1 MQRQLKSTRGS
12 RTKLNSVDFE
22 LSDVQRK
29 RYDEIVAAAGERFVR
44 PTDERF
50 ASPSDERFASPTDE
64 QFASPTDEQ
73 FVRPTGQHLT
83 RADWRT
89 AADLGLTGLCLPIE
103 YGGLGLGALDTALC
117 LEAFGRGCADTGLVF
132 AVAAHLLACAVPIRD
147 FAAEPVRGELLSA
160 LAGGGVIASNA
171 MTEDD
176 AGSDVGAL
184 AATARRQGDQYIVDG
199 VKSFASNA
207 PVADLFVT
215 YAVTEPKAGF
225 LGVTAFAVP
234 ADRPGTDRP
243 GTNRPGTNR
252 SGTNRSDA
260 DQPDADQPGTNRP
273 GTGRPGANRPGTDRP
288 GIDVSE
294 PLAKMGLHGCP
305 AGRVRFVGCA
315 VPAEFRIGAEGQG
328 SAVFQ
333 HSMNWERACLPAIY
347 VGVMAEQLRRC
358 VAHAG
363 QRRQFGRRIG
373 DNQAISHLLATMAQ
387 RLASARLL
395 LYRACWLLDQDEP
408 EHRATAAMAKI
419 AVSEAAVANG
429 LDAIQ
434 VFGGAGYLTATGIE
448 AGLRDA
454 VPSTI
459 FSGTT
464 QIQREIVVRE
474 LGLG

>member
-1 MQRQLKSTRGS
+1 M
-12 RTKLNSVDFE
+12 DFE

-29 RYDEIVAAAGERFVR
+29 RYDEIVATAGERFADR
-44 PTDERF
+44 REGHLNRDAERHDDLPTRV
-50 ASPSDERFASPTDE
+50 AGRS
-64 QFASPTDEQ
+64 
-73 FVRPTGQHLT
+73 GGHLT
-83 RADWRT
+83 RVASASDDHPTRDDWRT
-89 AADLGLTGLCLPIE
+89 AADMRLTGLCLPVE

-147 FAAEPVRGELLSA
+147 FAAEPVRGELLSGLADGA
-160 LAGGGVIASNA
+160 LIAANA

-176 AGSDVGAL
+176 AGSDVGSL
-184 AATARRQGDQYIVDG
+184 AATAGRRGDEYIMDG

-207 PVADLFVT
+207 PVANLFVT
-215 YAVTEPKAGF
+215 YAVTDPKASF

-234 ADRPGTDRP
+234 ADR
-243 GTNRPGTNR
+243 
-252 SGTNRSDA
+252 A
-260 DQPDADQPGTNRP
+260 
-273 GTGRPGANRPGTDRP
+273 
-288 GIDVSE
+288 GIDVSG

-305 AGRVRFVGCA
+305 AGRVRFAGCA
-315 VPAEFRIGAEGQG
+315 VPVEFRIGAEGQG

-347 VGVMAEQLRRC
+347 VGVMSEQLRRC

-373 DNQAISHLLATMAQ
+373 DNQAISHLLAIMAQ
-387 RLASARLL
+387 RLAAARLL
-395 LYRACWLLDQDEP
+395 LYRACWLLDQDDP
-408 EHRATAAMAKI
+408 EHRSAAAMSKI
-419 AVSEAAVANG
+419 SVSEAAVANG

-434 VFGGAGYLTATGIE
+434 VFGGAGYLTETGIE
-448 AGLRDA
+448 SGLRDA
-454 VPSTI
+454 VPSMI